1 MSKFCTNCGSELKP
15 GAKFCTNCGQK
26 IEQQQAEQNE
36 QTTTFAGGAGI
47 YTNAEKSSQNSTQ
60 QGFANG
66 DFKTGTDR
74 QQPKKKFLNLGDGLN
89 QLFHDKSAD
98 KQALLQELF
107 FTFKGRLNRQSYIF
121 RGLFLSVTLGILE
134 TVLTLCADENAMG
147 ALDIFMLLIALA
159 CSLLSFWAG
168 LALNVRRLHDLD
180 KSGWWLLVMC
190 IPVVN
195 FFFGLYVLFFKGTQG
210 ANEYGDDHL
219 QG

>member
-26 IEQQQAEQNE
+26 IEQQQAEQNA
-36 QTTTFAGGAGI
+36 QTTAFAGGAGI
-47 YTNAEKSSQNSTQ
+47 YNNAEKNSQNSTQ

-66 DFKTGTDR
+66 AFKAGTNE

-98 KQALLQELF
+98 KQAILTTLF

-121 RGLFLSVTLGILE
+121 RGLFLSVTLGFIE
-134 TVLTLCADENAMG
+134 TVLTLCADENVMG

-195 FFFGLYVLFFKGTQG
+195 FFFGLYILFFKGTQG
-210 ANEYGDDHL
+210 RNQYGDDPL